1 MIELDEIKPIKMVFT
16 GDQLEHVAVVRD
28 ILNELLKGRVEQ
40 FESMCK
46 FCNKPIMMRRID
58 GENWKPISK
67 KSGEKHSC
75 KKGRAYYKK
84 LKKEQSKNEV

>member
-1 MIELDEIKPIKMVFT
+1 MIKIDEPKPVKMVFT

-40 FESMCK
+40 FDSVCK
-46 FCNKPIMMRRID
+46 FCNKPITMRRID

-67 KSGEKHSC
+67 KTGEKHSC
-75 KKGRAYYKK
+75 KRGRKYYKK
-84 LKKEQSKNEV
+84 LKEEEEKSK